1 MGYVP
6 IIQSNPHKTARGYIL
21 NVKAWNAL
29 LLTFFCTLFSTM
41 AAVAAPVS
49 QFANSINIEFILIQ
63 AGSFMMGSPPN
74 SEERNETPLHKVTIS
89 KPFYLGK
96 YQVTQEQWEAV
107 MGNNPSRFKGPKH
120 PVDSVSWNDT
130 QEFIKRLNAKE
141 RHNRYRLPTEA
152 EWEYAARAGTT
163 TAYFFGDDSSALS
176 GYAWYFGSSDSASHP
191 VGQKPPNAWGLHDV
205 HGNVFELTH
214 DWFGGR
220 YYADSPKTDPKG
232 PSSGAGRVARGG
244 SWSYNAESA
253 RSAYREFIMPDSRG
267 GDVGFRLALSP
278 E

>member
-1 MGYVP
+1 MNATGRM
-6 IIQSNPHKTARGYIL
+6 I
-21 NVKAWNAL
+21 AL
-29 LLTFFCTLFSTM
+29 LLTVSFTLCGAMT
-41 AAVAAPVS
+41 AATAPAA
-49 QFANSINIEFILIQ
+49 QFTNSISIEFVLIQ
-63 AGSFMMGSPPN
+63 AGSFMMGSPQN
-74 SEERNETPLHKVTIS
+74 AEERNETPPHKVSIS

-96 YQVTQEQWEAV
+96 YEVTQEQWVTV
-107 MGNNPSRFKGPKH
+107 MGSNPSRFKGPNH
-120 PVDSVSWNDT
+120 PVDSVSWNDV

-141 RHNRYRLPTEA
+141 GHNRYRLPTEA
-152 EWEYAARAGTT
+152 EWEYAARAGTN
-163 TAYFFGDDSSALS
+163 TAYFFGDDKKELS
-176 GYAWYFGSSDSASHP
+176 GYAWYFGSSDSTSHP

-205 HGNVFELTH
+205 HGNVFEWTQ

-220 YYADSPKTDPKG
+220 YYADSPETDPKG

-253 RSAYREFIMPDSRG
+253 RAAYREFIMPHAQG